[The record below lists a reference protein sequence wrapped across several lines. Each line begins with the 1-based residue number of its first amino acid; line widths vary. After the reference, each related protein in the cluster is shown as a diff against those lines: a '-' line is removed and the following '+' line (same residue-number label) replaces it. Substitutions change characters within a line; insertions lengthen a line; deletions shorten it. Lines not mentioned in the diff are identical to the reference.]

1 MDAEARRLWP
11 STSALSRPLAATVQA
26 PRRGFG
32 VGHPLHPILT
42 DVPIGVWTS
51 SILLDWTGGK
61 ANQSAS
67 DRLILIGLLAAG
79 ATAANGWSDWANAEG
94 EHAGVRRSGLVHAAA
109 NATAVALMLGSYSA
123 RKRGA
128 GARQAAFARRLG
140 RARRGRLAG
149 RTSDLHARRR
159 GHNER
164 TTGSE
169 TAARGHLARLS
180 NAPSR
185 RRTQT
190 KRDPAGFCLHERR
203 AASSAA
209 PASVLTSARA
219 RPGPGA
225 EATGAAG
232 RRGRTE
238 KPILMPTIDPEPFG
252 TGLAL
257 TAPTHAGVRSAT

>member
-1 MDAEARRLWP
+1 
-11 STSALSRPLAATVQA
+11 VQA

-51 SILLDWTGGK
+51 SILLDWPGGK

-79 ATAANGWSDWANAEG
+79 ATAASGWSDWANAEG

-109 NATAVALMLGSYSA
+109 NTTAVAPMLGSYSA

-180 NAPSR
+180 HAPSR

-190 KRDPAGFCLHERR
+190 KRDPAGFCLPHERR

-238 KPILMPTIDPEPFG
+238 KPYSCRRLIRS
-252 TGLAL
+252 
-257 TAPTHAGVRSAT
+257 RSALGSP

>member
-1 MDAEARRLWP
+1 
-11 STSALSRPLAATVQA
+11 VQA

-79 ATAANGWSDWANAEG
+79 ATAASGWSDWANAEG

-109 NATAVALMLGSYSA
+109 NTTAVAPMLGSYSA

-180 NAPSR
+180 HAPSR

-190 KRDPAGFCLHERR
+190 KRDPAGFCLLTNDGPRRRLRRRRFSLLLGLDPGPERKRPARR
-203 AASSAA
+203 AEEG
-209 PASVLTSARA
+209 
-219 RPGPGA
+219 GP
-225 EATGAAG
+225 
-232 RRGRTE
+232 RSH
-238 KPILMPTIDPEPFG
+238 
-252 TGLAL
+252 
-257 TAPTHAGVRSAT
+257 THADD